1 MHAYLH
7 YILIDTVHYSSVT
20 LHLVNMKLIYKKGYV
35 FIQTSTGN
43 WDIDTMFEDVLLCT
57 VAPIWIV
64 TREAR
69 GW

>member
-1 MHAYLH
+1 
-7 YILIDTVHYSSVT
+7 
-20 LHLVNMKLIYKKGYV
+20 MKLIYKKGYV